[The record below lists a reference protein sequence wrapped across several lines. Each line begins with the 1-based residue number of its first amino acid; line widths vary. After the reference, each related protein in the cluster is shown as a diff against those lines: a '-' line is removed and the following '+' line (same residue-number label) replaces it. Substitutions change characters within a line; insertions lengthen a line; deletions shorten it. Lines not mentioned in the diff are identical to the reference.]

1 VRSEL
6 VHCPDLAQGLVL
18 KLRILDW
25 TGSSGEA
32 RPLVEEVSELL
43 LCPPETG
50 EVEVLL
56 RELSNLVPES
66 LLRPGR
72 ENSEPVIREPIR
84 SELLVRLEVDQD
96 DPDPLLPSSEGGLP
110 AGVTCRDSSVRPSS
124 DDRSEE
130 PEPLDR
136 LSDGGD
142 RVLVLSRVRT
152 SLQLSELLRVEPDR
166 RGLFVLLLP
175 CHRVFQS
182 RGG

>member
-1 VRSEL
+1 VVKVCRVSDRETVRSEL
-6 VHCPDLAQGLVL
+6 VHCPDFARGLVL
-18 KLRILDW
+18 ELRSLDR

-32 RPLVEEVSELL
+32 RFLVEEVSKLL
-43 LCPPETG
+43 LSPPETG
-50 EVEVLL
+50 EVELFL

-72 ENSEPVIREPIR
+72 EDSEPVIRESIR

-110 AGVTCRDSSVRPSS
+110 ASVTRRDSSVRPSS
-124 DDRSEE
+124 DDRSQ
-130 PEPLDR
+130 
-136 LSDGGD
+136 
-142 RVLVLSRVRT
+142 RVLVLSRVRA
-152 SLQLSELLRVEPDR
+152 SLQLSELFRVEPDR
-166 RGLFVLLLP
+166 RGLFVLP